1 MKRSSALVLAIAM
14 AVILSIPFVPSSS
27 EAQMTTDMVSISTDY
42 ELLGFS
48 DLHGGGHLT
57 YELTGQAAGDLRR
70 AVLSTYD
77 GLVTG
82 TANGRIDPAELK
94 LNEQTGYIAAVETVL
109 ANQGFFSAATN
120 RYEPLH
126 EGQGEDITADAQG
139 FYEVTNIA
147 SDDTTPIRIYLYFD
161 ATRMNIV
168 DLNFPLLSRAL
179 ANAIYSPFMNANGVV
194 VNQNINLDAY
204 TFMYKHTDY
213 RICVGSL
220 SGQSLSAEGGSMH
233 VVRTPA
239 GEIASYS
246 VTFDYGDII
255 MDNADYYP
263 FNFLE
268 SPQVLFVLMFICAYL
283 MSTMPTRMYANYKY
297 AYPRRFRHKALK
309 ITWLHI
315 SSKLAILLLIIFYFF
330 PTMFAFI
337 SPSFFMSGLF
347 LWILGIAL
355 AVTFSVLAKILYD
368 QKANN
373 IPEEHLRT
381 PTRKIA
387 PRAAPPQPATT
398 TPAGFNLTVNQG
410 GQQQQPRQRQIAK
423 PPAAAP
429 KEEAKPTGP
438 PCKVCE
444 KPITDFVDL
453 LKCKCGSLFHES
465 CAEVAQHCTSC
476 GSALVEIEPEGPV
489 MKDVQ
494 CPTCGEMNS
503 IEDDVDPLK
512 AKCAACGVI
521 LEKLDDGYNY
531 LVVSNE
537 HKTAFEMFVSMM
549 KSGCTGLSISTTF
562 PDKLKKEH
570 DMAQAEVV
578 WLTDTSVADKK
589 TINPHRL
596 EFEMMRMYASFVKG
610 NPKSVIIL
618 DGFEYLVVENGF
630 DKVFKFI
637 KKINDLSSVNS
648 ATLFVPIGTDSLEPD
663 QLGTLKKEFDKVM
676 DMTED

>member
-1 MKRSSALVLAIAM
+1 MRRSSALVLAIAM
-14 AVILSIPFVPSSS
+14 AVILSVPFVPMNA
-27 EAQMTTDMVSISTDY
+27 EAQMATDMVTITTDY

-70 AVLSTYD
+70 AVLDRYD
-77 GLVTG
+77 GLITG

-94 LNEQTGYIAAVETVL
+94 MNEQTGYIADVESSL
-109 ANQGFFSAATN
+109 ATTSFFSATTN

-139 FYEVTNIA
+139 FYEVTNIGA
-147 SDDTTPIRIYLYFD
+147 DDSTPIRIYLYFD
-161 ATRMNIV
+161 ATRMSMTE
-168 DLNFPLLSRAL
+168 LNFALLSRDLVSAL
-179 ANAIYSPFMNANGVV
+179 YSPFTNSSSGAITSSDIR
-194 VNQNINLDAY
+194 VNDY
-204 TFMYKHTDY
+204 TFRYKHTDY

-220 SGQSLSAEGGSMH
+220 SGQSLTTEGGTMH

-239 GEIASYS
+239 GEISTYT
-246 VTFDYGDII
+246 VTFDYNDRI
-255 MDNADYYP
+255 MDEADYHP
-263 FNFLE
+263 FSFLE
-268 SPQVLFVLMFICAYL
+268 SPQVLFVLVFICTYL
-283 MSTMPTRMYANYKY
+283 ISTMPTRMYANYKY

-315 SSKLAILLLIIFYFF
+315 TSKLTILLLILFYFF
-330 PTMFAFI
+330 PTLFAFI

-347 LWILGIAL
+347 IWLMGIGL
-355 AVTFSVLAKILYD
+355 AVTFSVLAKVLYD
-368 QKANN
+368 KLANN
-373 IPEEHLRT
+373 IPEDHLKT
-381 PTRKIA
+381 PVRKIA
-387 PRAAPPQPATT
+387 PRAPQPTT
-398 TPAGFNLTVNQG
+398 TSPAGFNVTVQQG
-410 GQQQQPRQRQIAK
+410 GAQQPRQRQIARQ
-423 PPAAAP
+423 PAAAP
-429 KEEAKPTGP
+429 APAEPAKPAGP

-453 LKCKCGSLFHES
+453 LKCKCGSLFHEN
-465 CAEVAQHCTSC
+465 CAEIAEHCTSC
-476 GSALVEIEPEGPV
+476 GNALVEIEPEGPV
-489 MKDVQ
+489 MRDIQ

-503 IEDDVDPLK
+503 IEDNIDLLTV
-512 AKCAACGVI
+512 KCAACGVI
-521 LEKLDDGYNY
+521 LEKLDEGYNY

-537 HKTAFEMFVSMM
+537 HKDAFEMFVSML

-562 PDKLKKEH
+562 PDKLRKEH
-570 DMAQAEVV
+570 DMAQSEVV

-676 DMTED
+676 DMTDD